1 MKTYKLKLRGNK
13 KYNTS
18 DIEVTI
24 SGDNKSQAFNY
35 AYRFFELGEFITP
48 YFAKGLGR
56 VVPGTAGHIDG
67 VSDMMHLAGKYQ
79 VRLSEIK

>member
-24 SGDNKSQAFNY
+24 LGDNKPHAFNY
-35 AYRFFELGEFITP
+35 AYRFFELGEFVSP
-48 YFAKGLGR
+48 YFANGLGLE
-56 VVPGTAGHIDG
+56 VPGTAGHIEG
-67 VSDMMHLAGKYQ
+67 VSDMMHLAGKYK
-79 VRLSEIK
+79 VSIYSIK